1 MHFCPS
7 RKARS
12 QIAIA
17 VVAALAAA
25 PAARAQE
32 AGATSGGLEEII
44 VTAQKREQRLQDVPI
59 AMSVVGEELLRGVT
73 GLTVESLETLVPALN
88 LRKTNTPLN
97 QSLLMRGV
105 GTITFAIAA
114 QPSVAFVLDGVVM
127 ASGGEAFGDLYDV
140 ERVEVLRGPQGT
152 LFGKNSSAG
161 VINVVTK
168 RPGDEIGGYVELG
181 YFEDDEMQA
190 KASVDLP
197 ISERLHTRTTV
208 SWGDFDGYIDNVT
221 NARVDETLNG
231 YDRWG
236 IRSVWVADPTDD
248 VQLTIIGDYREAD
261 DDCCTELLG
270 DRFTGA
276 TAAGLNAVLAGT
288 DIGKGADSR
297 KVRQDFP
304 MRAEEEAWG
313 LSLQADV
320 GFGDHMLTSITAY
333 RSWDSTEYREGDWR
347 DSVPYV
353 GNAFMQQHDVG
364 PQALDTLS
372 QELRMASPGGEFVD
386 WVAGL
391 YYSKTEAERDFTRND
406 TVCTSSTL
414 AIDATGQR
422 PCTAADSVYTSSSAS
437 ANFGSDFEN
446 YAVFA
451 DGTFNVT
458 DRLRFLA
465 GLRWTHDEVDYFH
478 TYNFAPAVTG
488 GPQPGLRDVTDPECT
503 VNGVV
508 CDSRTIK
515 GASDSD
521 EMSGRAGAQFAFT
534 DNLMAY
540 AMYARGYK
548 GPAYNVFF
556 NMRLRDTP
564 VLDPETADSYEIGL
578 KSTFADGRVL
588 LNLAAFDAQYDNYQT
603 NSFIFL
609 GGTRITTLV
618 NAGSVETSG
627 VELDFQARPFDDLSI
642 NGGVAYTKAEVDK
655 FPVPSTAPPGTAPI
669 ARSGTALPLAPVW
682 KGFLAANYT
691 FEFDAFDLVPGLVW
705 SYTDEQWGDVD
716 ESDAVR
722 MPSYT
727 NVDLSVALQDRS
739 DRYRVTLFARN
750 VTDES
755 FTVLKTGASGS
766 PTTSGSARYQIP
778 RDAERYFGVQARF
791 NFGGAR

>member
-1 MHFCPS
+1 MHARTS
-7 RKARS
+7 RNALS
-12 QIAIA
+12 PIALA

-32 AGATSGGLEEII
+32 TGTAAGGLEEII
-44 VTAQKREQRLQDVPI
+44 VTAQKREQKLQEVPI
-59 AMSVVGEELLRGVT
+59 AVSVVSGELLQSVT

-114 QPSVAFVLDGVVM
+114 QPSVAYVLDGVVL
-127 ASGGEAFGDLYDV
+127 AAGGEAFGDLYDV
-140 ERVEVLRGPQGT
+140 ERVEALRGPQGT

-168 RPGDEIGGYVELG
+168 KPGDEFGGYVEIG
-181 YFEDDEMQA
+181 YFDDDEMQT

-197 ISERLHTRTTV
+197 IGDRVRTRTTL
-208 SWGDFDGYIDNVT
+208 SWADYDGYIDNVT
-221 NARVDETLNG
+221 SASVDDTLNG

-236 IRSVWVADPTDD
+236 VRSVWVAEPTDD

-261 DDCCTELLG
+261 DDCCVELLG
-270 DRFTGA
+270 DPFTGA
-276 TAAGLNAVLAGT
+276 NAAGLTAALAGA
-288 DIGKGADSR
+288 DIGKGDDSR

-304 MRAEEEAWG
+304 MRAKEEAWG

-320 GFGDHMLTSITAY
+320 GIGDYTLTSITAY
-333 RSWDSTEYREGDWR
+333 RGWDSSEYREGDWR
-347 DSVPYV
+347 DSIPYV
-353 GNAFMQQHDVG
+353 GNAFMQQHDIG
-364 PQALDTLS
+364 PQQLDTLS
-372 QELRMASPGGEFVD
+372 EELRVTSPGGEFVD

-391 YYSKTEAERDFTRND
+391 YYAKTEAERDFTRND

-414 AIDATGQR
+414 PIDATGQL
-422 PCTAADSVYTSSSAS
+422 PCTPAASVYTSSSAS

-446 YAVFA
+446 YALFA

-458 DRLRFLA
+458 DRLRVLA
-465 GLRWTHDEVDYFH
+465 GLRWTQDKVDYFH
-478 TYNFAPAVTG
+478 TYNFAPVVAG
-488 GPQPGLRDVTDPECT
+488 GPQPGLRDVNDPECT

-508 CDSRTIK
+508 CTSRTLK
-515 GASDSD
+515 GDSDSS
-521 EMSGRAGAQFAFT
+521 EMSGRAGVQFDFT

-556 NMRLRDTP
+556 NMRVRDTP
-564 VLDPETADSYEIGL
+564 VLDPETADSYEIGI
-578 KSTFADGRVL
+578 KSTFADGRALV
-588 LNLAAFDAQYDNYQT
+588 NLAAFDAKYDNYQT

-618 NAGSVETSG
+618 NAGSVKTSG
-627 VELDFQARPFDDLSI
+627 FELDFQARPLDALAL
-642 NGGVAYTKAEVDK
+642 NGGLAYTKAEVDK
-655 FPVPSTAPPGTAPI
+655 FPVPDTAPPGTAPI
-669 ARSGTALPLAPVW
+669 AEPGTALPLAPVW
-682 KGFLAANYT
+682 KGFLAGNYT
-691 FEFDAFDLVPGLVW
+691 VEFDAFDLVPGLIW
-705 SYTDEQWGDVD
+705 SYTDEQWGDVN
-716 ESDAVR
+716 EADAVY
-722 MPSYT
+722 MPSYST
-727 NVDLSVALQDRS
+727 LDLTLALRDRS

-755 FTVLKTGASGS
+755 YTVLKTGANAS
-766 PTTSGSARYQIP
+766 PTTAGSARYQIP
-778 RDAERYFGVQARF
+778 RDAERYFGIQARF
-791 NFGGAR
+791 NFGGR